1 MPLGR
6 AQTRVDVPCVE
17 FRAFRAHT
25 HVYESVRDTSTIST
39 MWRVVGL
46 RGWSDKE
53 KVGQSGACKVRARV
67 SRQQKEKKMRTQK
80 IPFPVKNTNRAKTMK
95 TPRAKKMRV
104 QPSQTQRCVCLC
116 ATLSGLPASPIT
128 SRITNN
134 PKERKKNATQST
146 LQQKQEVNSRLGSHL
161 ALCAGLQLNP
171 SR

>member
-67 SRQQKEKKMRTQK
+67 SRQQKEKKNANTKNPIPCQK
-80 IPFPVKNTNRAKTMK
+80 YQQGKNNENPQGEEDASATISNTTMCVFVCNTVGFACIPHHKPHHQQPKGKKKERNTEHATAKT
-95 TPRAKKMRV
+95 
-104 QPSQTQRCVCLC
+104 
-116 ATLSGLPASPIT
+116 GG
-128 SRITNN
+128 
-134 PKERKKNATQST
+134 E
-146 LQQKQEVNSRLGSHL
+146 QQVGF
-161 ALCAGLQLNP
+161 P
-171 SR
+171 SRSVCRIAA